1 MPRPRS
7 RVPQHWRL
15 DPYFVA
21 GTMSVLVLGAT
32 FYWKTATAGVRN
44 ASADVPPVVIAALD
58 TLQISHRAGR
68 QEAPVRVTE
77 ISDYQCPA
85 CATAHRML
93 WPNLQSKIQQG
104 TVAYSVYQIAFPR
117 HRNAVAATVAAR
129 CVETQSPQQFWTFRH
144 RLLASQAA
152 WEELDTPEAFF
163 LQLALDAKA
172 DTSGMHECMRD
183 QVGEIGRRVRA
194 ATESLRLAGV
204 NSVPTF
210 EVNGRPVHAS
220 GLAAEIERV
229 LASAN

>member
-1 MPRPRS
+1 
-7 RVPQHWRL
+7 
-15 DPYFVA
+15 
-21 GTMSVLVLGAT
+21 VLGAT

-44 ASADVPPVVIAALD
+44 ASADVPQAVIAALD
-58 TLQISHRAGR
+58 TLQISHRIGGR
-68 QEAPVRVTE
+68 EAPVRVTE

-93 WPNLQSKIQQG
+93 WPNLQSKIEQG
-104 TVAYSVYQIAFPR
+104 AVAYSVYQIALPQ
-117 HRNAVAATVAAR
+117 HRNAVSATVAAR
-129 CVETQSPQQFWTFRH
+129 CLEARSPQQIWTFRH

-172 DTSGMHECMRD
+172 DTSGLRGCLRD
-183 QVGEIGRRVRA
+183 QAIDVGRHVRA
-194 ATESLRLAGV
+194 ATEALRTAGV

-229 LASAN
+229 LASTH